1 MPPQNPNQPQEQ
13 YPVDY
18 LNQISSQS
26 QKPGLGGNKFFL
38 LLGGALVGVV
48 IIAVVLLTLSSAG
61 GGPKEK
67 MQTLAARLITLQTIT
82 SDAQKIIKSGQLR
95 TTNSNLTIFLANT
108 NRDIVEPL
116 AGVGIDVSK
125 LDEKIVAQESGEELI
140 ANLEDARLNAVYD
153 RTYAR
158 EMSYQLD
165 TVSALIRDIYNSTN
179 NASFK
184 TFLEN
189 TDANLQPLREQ
200 FSEFNAAT
208 G

>member
-1 MPPQNPNQPQEQ
+1 MQPEQNQNQQQ

-26 QKPGLGGNKFFL
+26 QKPGLGNNKFFL
-38 LLGGALVGVV
+38 LLGGILVGVV
-48 IIAVVLLTLSSAG
+48 LIAIVLLMLSSGSG
-61 GGPKEK
+61 GAKEK
-67 MQTLAARLITLQTIT
+67 MQTLAARLATLQTVT
-82 SDAQKIIKSGQLR
+82 SDAQKVIKSNQLR
-95 TTNSNLTIFLANT
+95 TTNSNLTIFLTNA
-108 NRDIVEPL
+108 NRDIAEPL
-116 AGVGIDVSK
+116 AGVGVDVTK
-125 LDEKIVAQESGEELI
+125 LDAKVVAQEAGEELI

-165 TVSALIRDIYNSTN
+165 TVSVLIREIYNSTN

-200 FSEFNAAT
+200 FSEFNAAN